1 MQMTQLTK
9 LLLSMAISL
18 LACNASAD
26 QLPVY
31 AQGRAEIAYT
41 SSKPTPEQ
49 KDQAVVAA
57 KLKAIE
63 AYFSEQNSAEARN
76 FDAIEAQI
84 KPDLDKYIV
93 GFIVLGEEEIKD
105 RKKYAVAIRAQ
116 LNTNRL
122 ADLMKPKATSP
133 SSEKA
138 ELAFLFMARQVTSQ
152 KSFDDRVLKRVETAQ
167 SVNGQVA
174 ATEKTSEGESVKKST
189 VSTHASV
196 DKKVASSMST
206 SASVETGG
214 STVKKAGEQVYKL
227 GSNGTFNAAFLQVL
241 NGQDWPYDPIEAETE
256 PKLNLKKVKADF
268 STGDDIQPETL
279 QVLIQ
284 DLKSAEFKYLA
295 LGTVDIGLPTT
306 DAATGMTRVAVLLNA
321 KIYDASG
328 RRVKTIVT
336 VEPVVINGSGA
347 DAAQAQA
354 NAIKLAATRAAK
366 EFLNQLSQK
375 NVH

>member
-1 MQMTQLTK
+1 MQITQRIK
-9 LLLSMAISL
+9 MLLSVAIGL
-18 LACNASAD
+18 LAVNASAD
-26 QLPVY
+26 QLPIY
-31 AQGRAEIAYT
+31 SQGRAEISYAAVNPT
-41 SSKPTPEQ
+41 SEQ
-49 KDQAVVAA
+49 KDQAVAAA

-63 AYFSEQNSAEARN
+63 VYFSEQNSAESRN
-76 FDAIEAQI
+76 FDAVESEI
-84 KPDLDKYIV
+84 KLNLDKYIV

-105 RKKYAVAIRAQ
+105 RKKYVVAIRAQ

-122 ADLMKPKATSP
+122 ADLMKPKA
-133 SSEKA
+133 SSSSGEKA

-152 KSFDDRVLKRVETAQ
+152 KSFDDRIVKRVDTAQ
-167 SVNGQVA
+167 SINGQVA
-174 ATEKTSEGESVKKST
+174 ATEKTNEGESVKKSS
-189 VSTHASV
+189 VSTNASV
-196 DKKVASSMST
+196 DKKVAASMST

-256 PKLNLKKVKADF
+256 SKLNLKKVKADF

-279 QVLIQ
+279 QGLIQ

-306 DAATGMTRVAVLLNA
+306 DTATGMTRVAVLLNA
-321 KIYDASG
+321 KAYDTSG